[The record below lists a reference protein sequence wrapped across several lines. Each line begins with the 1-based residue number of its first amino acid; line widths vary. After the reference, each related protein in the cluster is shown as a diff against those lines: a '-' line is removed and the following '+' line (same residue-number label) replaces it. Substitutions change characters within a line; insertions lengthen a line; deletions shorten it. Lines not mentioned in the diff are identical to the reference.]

1 MKQLG
6 KPSKTGCQKMYEKLL
21 TKEESFMT
29 ILWATMVLEGQSE
42 MVSLAADGVFKTL
55 ESMLLVMVAAG
66 THCQRV

>member
-1 MKQLG
+1 
-6 KPSKTGCQKMYEKLL
+6 
-21 TKEESFMT
+21 MT

-42 MVSLAADGVFKTL
+42 MVSLAAEGVFKTL

>member
-42 MVSLAADGVFKTL
+42 MVSAESAEGVFKTL
-55 ESMLLVMVAAG
+55 ESMRLVMVAAG
-66 THCQRV
+66 TH